1 MLNTIKKHKYS
12 YLFITIL
19 STIGFISGIIYYQIQ
34 PKHIKA
40 ETKEILN
47 IKEELNI
54 RQNNIIKS
62 LKNNT
67 SILFYTISVI
77 FIFKNIINIFYKPF
91 EIGFIFSLLNTYN
104 KKFSIIYTLFY
115 NLPAIIISLILIR
128 ISFTIIIKISNY
140 IITKNKK
147 VKREIITQLKKY
159 IIILMIELIYQ
170 IIIYIISPQINS
182 YLMTFL

>member
-67 SILFYTISVI
+67 SILFYTMSVI
-77 FIFKNIINIFYKPF
+77 FIFKNI
-91 EIGFIFSLLNTYN
+91 IFSLLNTYN
-104 KKFSIIYTLFY
+104 KKLSIIYTLFY

-159 IIILMIELIYQ
+159 LIILMIELIYQ